1 MANCSPVLP
10 FLEHILGLQE
20 PGDPCPKSFATA
32 LKDFLG
38 LCLPEGIWRHYAH
51 AQAKRQLFITGRL
64 AHNCMRCSPQGLFLV
79 KDVVAGGRRKGSGLH
94 LPLSD
99 SVLKLSLLSLVV

>member
-1 MANCSPVLP
+1 MANCSPILP
-10 FLEHILGLQE
+10 LLEHILGLQE
-20 PGDPCPKSFATA
+20 PGEPCPNSLVPA

-38 LCLPEGIWRHYAH
+38 LCLPKGIWRHNANP
-51 AQAKRQLFITGRL
+51 QAKRQLFSTGRL
-64 AHNCMRCSPQGLFLV
+64 GHNCMRCSLQGLFIV
-79 KDVVAGGRRKGSGLH
+79 KDVVAVGKRKDSGLH